1 MSFADAYEANP
12 QWQPW
17 SREQALAQAIERLP
31 ASARAKYSGFVAAVT
46 DAEALMAAALMR
58 SRDLEDR
65 FQMAL
70 DRADRAER
78 AAAQGIIDQPAL
90 AKARESADVVRR
102 AQRREILL
110 TPLSFHALAREWSA
124 LEIERN
130 KRRGAHGQAS
140 QLVVRLDAF
149 LLSGVPPCRP
159 ITAQARPQEGES
171 LPKAVE
177 RVRAAISIAQREVGR
192 VRSAP
197 LPAEMLAES
206 IRDQVRELA
215 RSGTPVVT
223 IGAGEPPR
231 IEWSD
236 GPQLGGGIAAL
247 GATRLLAALFPKQ
260 MEEMLLAGID
270 RIQGIAPPERDE
282 RLERLGG
289 DIRQLEHEEES
300 LISQALTKGLDG
312 VDRRGDAGGFA
323 LLQIEPIPLSDLV
336 ATAAE

>member
-90 AKARESADVVRR
+90 AKARESADVVR
-102 AQRREILL
+102 
-110 TPLSFHALAREWSA
+110 REWSA